1 MSGGGWYDIMAKTKV
16 MKGKNDQRVK
26 QIVKSMMNKPV
37 EHKYFDQS
45 LQFGVVQTG
54 NIYNISDITR
64 GDQVTQR
71 IGNQVTLKKLD
82 FRASFSINANVDKA
96 MIRYLLILD
105 KQGFNAPTVVNV
117 LQAGLVGTS
126 YTDICPYEWD
136 YRKRFKILHDE
147 VVSMNKNGSNGY
159 TFRHNIIKLNI
170 ESQHIGASTTFVNQI
185 YLIVI
190 GSEANILD
198 ISSFQYHSRLEF
210 TDE

>member
-1 MSGGGWYDIMAKTKV
+1 MTQTYTRKMRQQAAAKQNGDK
-16 MKGKNDQRVK
+16 RVK
-26 QIVKSMMNKPV
+26 QLVKSIMSQPV

-45 LQFGVVQTG
+45 LQLGAVQAG

-71 IGNQVTLKKLD
+71 IGNQVTWKRLT
-82 FRASFSINANVDKA
+82 FRASFSINDNANKA
-96 MIRYLLILD
+96 MIRYLIFID

-136 YRKRFKILHDE
+136 YRMRFKILHDE
-147 VVSMNKNGSNGY
+147 VVPLNKDASNGY
-159 TFRHNIIKLNI
+159 AFRLVDLKLNTN
-170 ESQHIGASTTFVNQI
+170 SYHIGASTTFANQL

-190 GSEANILD
+190 GSEANILN

-210 TDE
+210 TDD